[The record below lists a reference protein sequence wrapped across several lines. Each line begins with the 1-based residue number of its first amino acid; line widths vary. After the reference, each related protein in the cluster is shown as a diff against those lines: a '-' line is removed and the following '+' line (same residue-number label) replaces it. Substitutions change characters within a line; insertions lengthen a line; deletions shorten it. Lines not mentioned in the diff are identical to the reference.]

1 MGPGLGGWIGKTFWQ
16 VVKKKSTENYKSTPY
31 ITTLLSTSLWTFYG
45 LLNPDGL
52 LVTTVNGAGTVFQFI
67 YVALF
72 LIYAPQDKKV
82 KTAKLLALLNVGFL
96 GLVIA
101 VTLLAIPGSV
111 RLTVVGI
118 LCAGFTIGMYA
129 SPLSVMRMVI
139 KTKSVEYMP
148 FFLSFFLFLN
158 GGIWS
163 VYAVLVRDFYIGVP
177 NAFGFVLGSIQLIIY
192 AIYNKKSISKKS
204 LEMMEEEGSAHL
216 VKENEMG
223 EFEEDEEANTFWQV
237 VKKKSTENYKSIP
250 YITTLLITS
259 LWTLYGLLNLDGLLV
274 TTVNGAVTL
283 FINSYMYMSLSFS
296 SMLLRIR
303 SVQLAVFGILYVE
316 LTMCIYAPPLSIMGI
331 VIKSKSVEY
340 VPFFLFFNAGIWSIY
355 MVLVKDFYIR

>member
-1 MGPGLGGWIGKTFWQ
+1 MACLSFIIGIIGNIISILVFTSPIKTFWQ

-67 YVALF
+67 YVTLF
-72 LIYAPQDKKV
+72 LVYAPQDKKV
-82 KTAKLLALLNVGFL
+82 KTAKLFALLNVGFL

-101 VTLLAIPGSV
+101 VTFLAVPGRV

-118 LCAGFTIGMYA
+118 LCAGLTIGMYA
-129 SPLSVMRMVI
+129 SPLSVMRIVI

-163 VYAVLVRDFYIGVP
+163 VYAALVKDFYIGVP
-177 NAFGFVLGSIQLIIY
+177 NAVGFVLGSIQLIIY

-204 LEMMEEEGSAHL
+204 LEMVEEEGSAHL

-223 EFEEDEEANTFWQV
+223 AFEDYEEAN
-237 VKKKSTENYKSIP
+237 VKIRNLHKGSSLPKPSVNRQYSFQRILK
-250 YITTLLITS
+250 TL
-259 LWTLYGLLNLDGLLV
+259 
-274 TTVNGAVTL
+274 
-283 FINSYMYMSLSFS
+283 SLSPYERHPS
-296 SMLLRIR
+296 WPYEEDVGKGEKNHS
-303 SVQLAVFGILYVE
+303 
-316 LTMCIYAPPLSIMGI
+316 
-331 VIKSKSVEY
+331 
-340 VPFFLFFNAGIWSIY
+340 
-355 MVLVKDFYIR
+355 